1 MFIEIWRRRREGRWA
16 WRMKKKRELYRGGR
30 GTGMRKRIGEM
41 RRTRKKRKGGEL
53 GVRRALRN
61 GGEPGEMGAE

>member
-1 MFIEIWRRRREGRWA
+1 
-16 WRMKKKRELYRGGR
+16 MKKKKLYTRGERGIGVRGG
-30 GTGMRKRIGEM
+30 IGGM
-41 RRTRKKRKGGEL
+41 RRTREKRKGGEL